1 MSRTYGVALAAAAM
15 LLSAGD
21 GMAAARSKAS
31 SGKEAADL
39 SISTAAI
46 SGGRLVIEGTAP
58 KSGQVI
64 KIDGRSN
71 QTTADKT
78 GAFAFDLAWTP
89 PDCLVTLVAGGD
101 TQDVL
106 IADCAPVGATGAKG
120 ATGATGARGVQGVPG
135 ARGPAGPT
143 GATGAAGAAGAAG
156 ATGAQG
162 RAGESTIISL
172 SGFAGDT
179 SIQALPFQW
188 QFISSGAGLGTVS
201 NAYNKP
207 ILASATAVIGA
218 AGSSVYY
225 EYIICYRKTSTPG
238 ESPSSTNFYNPN
250 YAVGGGATQTISI
263 SSVFYLPDSDSYDI
277 GLCVFGSGPEYLN
290 MPGKVNGWVQVLQ

>member
-58 KSGQVI
+58 KSGQVV

-78 GAFAFDLAWTP
+78 GAFSFDLAWTP

-120 ATGATGARGVQGVPG
+120 ATGATGARGVQGAQG
-135 ARGPAGPT
+135 AQGPTGPT
-143 GATGAAGAAGAAG
+143 GATGSRGAAGAAGAAG
-156 ATGAQG
+156 AQGPAGA
-162 RAGESTIISL
+162 SSFISEAA
-172 SGFAGDT
+172 FAGDT
-179 SIQALPFQW
+179 SVDSTKSFVW
-188 QFISSGAGLGTVS
+188 QFIGSGAGLGTVEDADGRRVVVYGTAVVGRTGVQRRYDYQVCYQKVGTTLVQS
-201 NAYNKP
+201 INAQVENIAP
-207 ILASATAVIGA
+207 GGGQTQVISASAV
-218 AGSSVYY
+218 
-225 EYIICYRKTSTPG
+225 
-238 ESPSSTNFYNPN
+238 FNP
-250 YAVGGGATQTISI
+250 
-263 SSVFYLPDSDSYDI
+263 PDSGSYTI
-277 GLCVFGSGPEYLN
+277 GFCAYLILDWDLDV
-290 MPGKVNGWVQVLQ
+290 PGKQSGWLQVLR